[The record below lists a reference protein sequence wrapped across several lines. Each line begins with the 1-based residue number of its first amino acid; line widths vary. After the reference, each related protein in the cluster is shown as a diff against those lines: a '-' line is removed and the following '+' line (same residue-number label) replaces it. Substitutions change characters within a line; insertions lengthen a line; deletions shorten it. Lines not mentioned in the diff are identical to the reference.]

1 MNLKVIFLNEQAK
14 TIEWQRNIDC
24 LTNKMRIF
32 KENNKKDKLKN
43 KQVKQLNKIARFN
56 KERTRLEEIKN

>member
-1 MNLKVIFLNEQAK
+1 
-14 TIEWQRNIDC
+14 
-24 LTNKMRIF
+24 MRIF

-56 KERTRLEEIKN
+56 KERTSLEEIKNWCLKSLKNENKISNFGTQIIKRT